1 MVAHRSPRA
10 GRIASRLFLIAAI
23 VVLAFPVVGFFYWL
37 VLISLRTD
45 LANNVYPPQL
55 LPETFGSLTLD
66 HYRRVIQENQ
76 LLRDG
81 YNSLVIAVASTVLG
95 LLLGVPAAYSIA
107 RWKQQGLA
115 LAILIARIIPAV
127 SFLIPWYVIFSRL
140 KLIDTYTALTVTH
153 LVVSLPM
160 VTWILIGFFEDV
172 PIDLEEAARL
182 DGSSVFGA
190 FFWIVLPLVRPGIIA
205 ASIISLIFSWN
216 NFIFSIVLAGDRTS
230 TLPLAAYKL
239 LNFATFSWG
248 TLTATAVLITLPI
261 VVMSVFVQ
269 RYLVTGLTAGG
280 VK

>member
-1 MVAHRSPRA
+1 MVALMPPRA
-10 GRIASRLFLIAAI
+10 GRIASRLFLIVAL
-23 VVLAFPVVGFFYWL
+23 VVLALPVVGFFYWL

-55 LPETFGSLTLD
+55 LPESLSSLTLD

-81 YNSLVIAVASTVLG
+81 YNSFVIAVASTVLG
-95 LLLGVPAAYSIA
+95 LILGVPAAYSIA
-107 RWKQQGLA
+107 RYRQQGLA

-127 SFLIPWYVIFSRL
+127 SFLIPWYVIFSHL

-190 FFWIVLPLVRPGIIA
+190 FFWIILPLVRPGIIA

-261 VVMSVFVQ
+261 VIMSVFVQ

>member
-1 MVAHRSPRA
+1 MVALGSPRA
-10 GRIASRLFLIAAI
+10 SRIASRLFLIVSL
-23 VVLAFPVVGFFYWL
+23 VVLAFPVLGFFYWL

-55 LPETFGSLTLD
+55 LPESFGSLTLD

-95 LLLGVPAAYSIA
+95 LVLGVPAAYSIA
-107 RWKQQGLA
+107 RYRQHGLA

-127 SFLIPWYVIFSRL
+127 SFLIPWYVIFSHL
-140 KLIDTYTALTVTH
+140 GLIDTYTALTVTH
-153 LVVSLPM
+153 LVVSLPL

-190 FFWIVLPLVRPGIIA
+190 FFWIILPLVRPGIIA